1 MAEERLLKRLRRWS
15 SGTAAGTDVGSYVES
30 VLQDVGKLYNTRRGS
45 TPLSSDYGLPDI
57 SNLLA
62 NLTPP
67 DVENIRAA
75 IELTTREFEPRM
87 QGTQVSLPGEDSP
100 GMLRFAVQ
108 ADLLYEKTRIALRY
122 QVNIEGDGRVTVR
135 Q

>member
-15 SGTAAGTDVGSYVES
+15 SGAAGGTDVGSYVES

-45 TPLSSDYGLPDI
+45 TP
-57 SNLLA
+57 
-62 NLTPP
+62 P

-75 IELTTREFEPRM
+75 IEVTTREFEPRM
-87 QGTQVSLPGEDSP
+87 QDTKVSLPGEDSP

>member
-1 MAEERLLKRLRRWS
+1 M
-15 SGTAAGTDVGSYVES
+15 DVGSYVES
-30 VLQDVGKLYNTRRGS
+30 VLQDLGRLYNTRRGS
-45 TPLSSDYGLPDI
+45 TPLSELYGLPDI
-57 SNLLA
+57 SNMLA

-67 DVENIRAA
+67 DVESIREA
-75 IELTTREFEPRM
+75 IEITTREFEPRM
-87 QGTQVSLPGEDSP
+87 QDTRVSIPVEESL

-108 ADLLYEKTRIALRY
+108 TNLLYEKARVPMRF

>member
-15 SGTAAGTDVGSYVES
+15 SGAAGGTDVGSYVES

-45 TPLSSDYGLPDI
+45 VPLSELYGLPDI

-67 DVENIRAA
+67 DVEEIRAA
-75 IELTTREFEPRM
+75 IEATTREFEPRM
-87 QGTQVSLPGEDSP
+87 QGAKVSLPGEESL

-108 ADLLYEKTRIALRY
+108 AELLYEKTKIALRY
-122 QVNIEGDGRVTVR
+122 HVNIEGDGRVTVR